1 LGAIWG
7 LGHATTLFIV
17 GLLVLTLKL
26 TIPENIAL
34 SLEFIVGI
42 VIVILGISIIK
53 DIILNKKHIHKHT
66 HDRDTH
72 VHLHSHK
79 DSESHHHYHKSFTIG
94 LIHGM
99 AGSAALMLLVLST
112 MNSII
117 LGLAYILLFGI
128 GSMVGMTIV
137 GGLISLPFIYTSKK
151 FTSLNITIRYITGF
165 FSIGFGTFIMI
176 KIGYLEGLIF

>member
-1 LGAIWG
+1 
-7 LGHATTLFIV
+7 
-17 GLLVLTLKL
+17 
-26 TIPENIAL
+26 
-34 SLEFIVGI
+34 
-42 VIVILGISIIK
+42 
-53 DIILNKKHIHKHT
+53 
-66 HDRDTH
+66 
-72 VHLHSHK
+72 
-79 DSESHHHYHKSFTIG
+79 
-94 LIHGM
+94 M

-151 FTSLNITIRYITGF
+151 FTSLNINIRYITGF

>member
-1 LGAIWG
+1 MVEI
-7 LGHATTLFIV
+7 HMF
-17 GLLVLTLKL
+17 
-26 TIPENIAL
+26 
-34 SLEFIVGI
+34 
-42 VIVILGISIIK
+42 ISIHIK
-53 DIILNKKHIHKHT
+53 TLNPI
-66 HDRDTH
+66 
-72 VHLHSHK
+72 
-79 DSESHHHYHKSFTIG
+79 HHHYHKSFTVG

-128 GSMVGMTIV
+128 GSMIGMTIV
-137 GGLISLPFIYTSKK
+137 GVLISLPFIYTSKK
-151 FTSLNITIRYITGF
+151 FASLNITIRYITGF